1 MSDKTLT
8 VTPPTSLAVNVK
20 PPKVFSVNMFD
31 VNVVAVSVQAPK
43 LLKTVVTAPKN
54 VTIKVSKVGV
64 QGFEGPIGQT
74 VALLS
79 SSNW

>member
-8 VTPPTSLAVNVK
+8 VTQPTSLAITVK

-43 LLKTVVTAPKN
+43 LLQTVVTAPKN

-64 QGFEGPIGQT
+64 QGLEGPPGQT
-74 VALLS
+74 IALLS
-79 SSNW
+79 STHW